1 MMDIVCPNCGE
12 PIDFDGWDDFDDEG
26 DHIVATA
33 MVDCECGDQIRV
45 RGYFHWDGIYD
56 VD

>member
-1 MMDIVCPNCGE
+1 MDIICPNCGE

-33 MVDCECGDQIRV
+33 MTECECGEQIRV
-45 RGYFHWDGIYD
+45 RGYFHWDGDYE

>member
-1 MMDIVCPNCGE
+1 MDIICPNCGE
-12 PIDFDGWDDFDDEG
+12 PIDFDDEG

-33 MVDCECGDQIRV
+33 MTECECGEQIRV
-45 RGYFHWDGIYD
+45 RGYFHWDGDYE